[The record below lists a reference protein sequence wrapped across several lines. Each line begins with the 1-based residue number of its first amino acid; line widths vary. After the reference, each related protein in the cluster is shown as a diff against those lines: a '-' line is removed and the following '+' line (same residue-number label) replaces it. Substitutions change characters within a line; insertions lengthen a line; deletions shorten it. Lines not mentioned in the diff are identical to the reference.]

1 MELEKRQ
8 RQMKELIEENEKQKL
23 SKGERLKQQD
33 LQDQMENE
41 YIVKH
46 QLKDMEDERRQEEEK
61 QRKRNENGAELRRQI
76 KEREEL
82 NKVKAREVAE
92 EAREIQQGLEDY
104 KKTMERIK
112 RTR

>member
-1 MELEKRQ
+1 MKLEKRQRQ

-23 SKGERLKQQD
+23 SKRERLKQQA
-33 LQDQMENE
+33 LQDQMEYE
-41 YIVKH
+41 QIVKH

-82 NKVKAREVAE
+82 NKVKAREVAG
-92 EAREIQQGLEDY
+92 QVSN
-104 KKTMERIK
+104 
-112 RTR
+112 